1 MKCYCCGEI
10 SEIEEG
16 ECVFCGTNL
25 ARPIPSPKKEVK
37 AIEPIVE
44 KPKKTMKKKAEK

>member
-25 ARPIPSPKKEVK
+25 ARPIPSPKKEAKVI
-37 AIEPIVE
+37 A
-44 KPKKTMKKKAEK
+44 KPKNLVKKKAEK